1 MTFAVSLTTENIVL
15 FSGVYELQGARSD
28 HIREPSATRE

>member
-1 MTFAVSLTTENIVL
+1 MTFAVSLTIEDIVL

-28 HIREPSATRE
+28 RIREPSATRE